1 MPSPGPR
8 GTSEQD
14 LTLFVND
21 LNATWIR
28 ATERFSPGVLADLY
42 AHASDGLAAFIE
54 TLAPHAGAVLPVSW
68 AGQAASPQWLDI
80 GREFAEV
87 WHHGSQIR
95 EAVGAGPFRHP
106 SWLGDVLRISMHA
119 LPHAWRGVQPPGED
133 ASVVIEVTGRAPGTW
148 TLRRAGHAWDI
159 DEGGSATPAAT
170 IAMSDETAWRLL
182 FNALSRDAAAA
193 SIALGGNIDLARPI
207 LDLAKQMLTEDIEL
221 FPGARETLATLAA
234 SWPLMLITKGDL
246 LHQRSKLERSGL
258 GGCFRYV
265 EIVSHKTTDVYTS
278 ILARHGIPADR
289 FLMVGNSLRS
299 DILTVVEA
307 GGWAVHVPAAGSWAH
322 EGADAPPPV
331 HGRYVAVPAPDPA
344 PGGVGTR

>member
-1 MPSPGPR
+1 MPLPITDTRSRFRPLCHDIGALLRGLQLDDWERATLAGSWRVRHVVAHLCDTALRRLSLHRDRRMPPPGPR

-28 ATERFSPGVLADLY
+28 AAERFSPGVLADLY

-54 TLAPHAGAVLPVSW
+54 TLDPHAGAVLPVSW

-80 GREFAEV
+80 GREFTEV

-95 EAVGAGPFRHP
+95 DAVGAGPFRDP

-119 LPHAWRGVQPPGED
+119 LPHAWRAVQPPGED

-193 SIALGGNIDLARPI
+193 SIAIGGNIDLARPI
-207 LDLAKQMLTEDIEL
+207 LD
-221 FPGARETLATLAA
+221 ARA
-234 SWPLMLITKGDL
+234 
-246 LHQRSKLERSGL
+246 
-258 GGCFRYV
+258 V
-265 EIVSHKTTDVYTS
+265 IV
-278 ILARHGIPADR
+278 
-289 FLMVGNSLRS
+289 
-299 DILTVVEA
+299 
-307 GGWAVHVPAAGSWAH
+307 
-322 EGADAPPPV
+322 
-331 HGRYVAVPAPDPA
+331 
-344 PGGVGTR
+344 

>member
-1 MPSPGPR
+1 VPLPITDTRSRFRPLCHDIVKLLRGLQIDDWERATLAGSWRVRHVVAHLCDTALRRLSLHRDRRMPPPGPR

-28 ATERFSPGVLADLY
+28 AAERFSPRVLADLY

-54 TLAPHAGAVLPVSW
+54 TLDPHAGAVLPVSW

-80 GREFAEV
+80 GREFTEV

-207 LDLAKQMLTEDIEL
+207 LD
-221 FPGARETLATLAA
+221 ARA
-234 SWPLMLITKGDL
+234 
-246 LHQRSKLERSGL
+246 
-258 GGCFRYV
+258 V
-265 EIVSHKTTDVYTS
+265 IV
-278 ILARHGIPADR
+278 
-289 FLMVGNSLRS
+289 
-299 DILTVVEA
+299 
-307 GGWAVHVPAAGSWAH
+307 
-322 EGADAPPPV
+322 
-331 HGRYVAVPAPDPA
+331 
-344 PGGVGTR
+344 

>member
-1 MPSPGPR
+1 VPLPITDTRPRFRPLCRDIVALLRGLQLDDWERATVAGSWRVRHIVAHLCDTALRRLSLHRDRRMPPPGPR

-28 ATERFSPGVLADLY
+28 AAERFSPRVLADPY

-54 TLAPHAGAVLPVSW
+54 TLDPHAGAVLPVSW

-80 GREFAEV
+80 GREFTEV

-95 EAVGAGPFRHP
+95 EAVGAGPFRDP

-207 LDLAKQMLTEDIEL
+207 LD
-221 FPGARETLATLAA
+221 ARA
-234 SWPLMLITKGDL
+234 
-246 LHQRSKLERSGL
+246 
-258 GGCFRYV
+258 V
-265 EIVSHKTTDVYTS
+265 IV
-278 ILARHGIPADR
+278 
-289 FLMVGNSLRS
+289 
-299 DILTVVEA
+299 
-307 GGWAVHVPAAGSWAH
+307 
-322 EGADAPPPV
+322 
-331 HGRYVAVPAPDPA
+331 
-344 PGGVGTR
+344 